1 MSHQSKINISL
12 MGAVF
17 LSLLVTP
24 VLAHNIKLSGDVAGT
39 WHVEPNHSPKAGE
52 TARVWIALTRKG
64 GKILPVSEA
73 NCQMAVYSQ
82 PRKQKDSPVL
92 QPTVQAI
99 SVERYQ
105 GIPGADVVFPKTG
118 AYQLELGCTPKVES
132 NFKPFQM
139 QYEVIVASGVAASTP
154 APVTSSQKTE
164 QELSSSQSTNSGNQW
179 FTGAMALGVMI
190 AGLGTFWWMKQRV
203 KVK

>member
-1 MSHQSKINISL
+1 

-52 TARVWIALTRKG
+52 TARVWVALTRKG

-82 PRKQKDSPVL
+82 PRK
-92 QPTVQAI
+92 
-99 SVERYQ
+99 
-105 GIPGADVVFPKTG
+105 
-118 AYQLELGCTPKVES
+118 
-132 NFKPFQM
+132 
-139 QYEVIVASGVAASTP
+139 
-154 APVTSSQKTE
+154 
-164 QELSSSQSTNSGNQW
+164 
-179 FTGAMALGVMI
+179 
-190 AGLGTFWWMKQRV
+190 
-203 KVK
+203 